1 VTINYRIIQQNVR
14 RALSEDV
21 GDGDK
26 SAALVSH
33 DKIAHAQLITRE
45 SAVIAGIPWFI
56 ETFKQ
61 IDSTIIIHWH
71 VKDGD
76 LLEPDQILC
85 HIQGPASSILTAERT
100 AINFL
105 QLLSGTATITHE
117 YAQLIKH
124 TQTKLLDTRKTI
136 PGLRYAQKYAVRCGG
151 GSNHR
156 LGLYDAI
163 MLKENHIIAA
173 GSIKNAVIKA
183 QALYPDILL
192 IVEVEN
198 NDELKE
204 ALNCGVRRILLDNFD
219 LAMMHDA
226 VKFTNGRAQLEVSGG
241 VNKETI
247 ANFAQTGVD
256 FISVGKLTKDVRA
269 IDYSLRFL

>member
-1 VTINYRIIQQNVR
+1 MTINYRIIQQNVR